1 MKYKQ
6 KESSNKPFYA
16 EKGQFD
22 EDSKHIEE
30 SQSEKKSIAR
40 RSIQ

>member
-1 MKYKQ
+1 MKSKQ
-6 KESSNKPFYA
+6 GDSANKAIYA